1 MKKALLIVFLLS
13 ATIIN
18 AQTTVKGIVTEQNSG
33 NKPIPGVQIKVLGSI
48 PEVSD
53 NSGTFQLVFTN
64 KKPGDRIIVSEI
76 SKKGYEIVNL
86 KEVIESWMIPA
97 DQNQHKKIVMC
108 PEGMIAEN
116 SAKYYGISLSALTKG
131 YEQTIKDLMKQR
143 DSSLINMTTYSE
155 KAKALGELY
164 KTQQK
169 QLEELAEKFAR
180 ENFDDCSAV
189 HRRAFDAFQAG
200 NIEEAISILES
211 VNSEEEINKAKQQKQ
226 RGIALENTGIELQG
240 EALTALG
247 QIEKMKVQAELYVV
261 KKQFV
266 EAENQYKLILKSD
279 STNILSI
286 VSLASFYD
294 SQSQFTDALNW
305 YQKAVVQAK
314 TDPQNNKLILVDLY
328 LHTSEIHLFLKQF
341 DLAEFAAREGLK
353 LSNENRLKTI
363 LAFALMFQEKEKK
376 ARRLFTSIKDQDCSP
391 ETEGSC
397 RDFILHIMEK
407 LEDIGIIHPEYEYLR
422 KM

>member
-1 MKKALLIVFLLS
+1 
-13 ATIIN
+13 
-18 AQTTVKGIVTEQNSG
+18 
-33 NKPIPGVQIKVLGSI
+33 
-48 PEVSD
+48 
-53 NSGTFQLVFTN
+53 
-64 KKPGDRIIVSEI
+64 
-76 SKKGYEIVNL
+76 
-86 KEVIESWMIPA
+86 
-97 DQNQHKKIVMC
+97 MC

-279 STNILSI
+279 STNIGSMI
-286 VSLASFYD
+286 SLAVFYT